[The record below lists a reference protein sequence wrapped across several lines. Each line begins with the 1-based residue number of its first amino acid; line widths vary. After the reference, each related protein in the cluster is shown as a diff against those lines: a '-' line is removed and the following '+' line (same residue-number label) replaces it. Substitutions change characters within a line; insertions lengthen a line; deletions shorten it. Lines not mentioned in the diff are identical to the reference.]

1 MYIPLNYNFNMR
13 YLIFI
18 MLSSTTLINP
28 INPILYGKVVDKISG
43 EALVGVEITTYV
55 DATKTYYTDLDGN
68 FILPSHN
75 LDDTIFISYISYSS
89 TFVLIESKS
98 STYSKVVVELESK

>member
-1 MYIPLNYNFNMR
+1 MR

-43 EALVGVEITTYV
+43 EALVGVEITTSV
-55 DATKTYYTDLDGN
+55 DATKTIHYTDLDGN